1 MAQGEPGDE
10 GMTSRRFATL
20 AALFGAVVFAGWAV
34 AEGLAGSGS
43 SDTETTDAAS
53 MTVASAAGVADAAV
67 AVAALLGSSPEP
79 LAEEGTPVEVAT
91 LSPADPVPDEPRNAV
106 PAIELVD
113 ECLVVDTCIEE
124 YLWAVYQRTKKVD
137 TNKVVERRKVT
148 VKKNGKTRTV
158 VKSSTKLVDQD
169 FTWKDPKAAER
180 AGMSMKEYVIGGM
193 DRGFKL
199 KLFRAL
205 RALDEAGLAPGIT
218 SAFRDNYRQS
228 IASGLK
234 AATDR
239 SYHGGSLRGGYGHGM
254 AADLVSVKGETR
266 GQRWISSEI
275 LWKWIDAHG
284 QEYGVGRPYLDRD
297 PPHVAPT
304 DGKEYTDRRPAVK
317 AQHAKSKITDPKPMS
332 ETAQSRR
339 IDDSLGASASSSTPD
354 VLLHAAN

>member
-1 MAQGEPGDE
+1 
-10 GMTSRRFATL
+10 MTPRRFATL

-53 MTVASAAGVADAAV
+53 MTDASAAGVADAASMTDASAAGVADAAV

-79 LAEEGTPVEVAT
+79 LAQEGTPVQVAT
-91 LSPADPVPDEPRNAV
+91 MTPTDPVPDEPRNAV

-137 TNKVVERRKVT
+137 TNKVVERRKVA
-148 VKKNGKTRTV
+148 VKKKGKTRTV
-158 VKSSTKLVDQD
+158 VKSFTTLVDQD

-317 AQHAKSKITDPKPMS
+317 VQHAKSKITDPKPMS
-332 ETAQSRR
+332 ATA
-339 IDDSLGASASSSTPD
+339 
-354 VLLHAAN
+354 AAN

>member
-10 GMTSRRFATL
+10 GMTPRRFATL

-53 MTVASAAGVADAAV
+53 MTDASAAGVADAAF

-91 LSPADPVPDEPRNAV
+91 LSPADPVPDERRNAV

-158 VKSSTKLVDQD
+158 VKSSTTLVDQD

-228 IASGLK
+228 
-234 AATDR
+234 
-239 SYHGGSLRGGYGHGM
+239 YHGGSLRGGYGHGL

-284 QEYGVGRPYLDRD
+284 QEYGIGRPYLDRD

-304 DGKEYTDRRPAVK
+304 DGKEYTDRRPGVK

>member
-1 MAQGEPGDE
+1 
-10 GMTSRRFATL
+10 MTPRRFATL

-53 MTVASAAGVADAAV
+53 MTDASAAGVADAASMTDASAAGVADAAV

-79 LAEEGTPVEVAT
+79 LAEEGTPVQVAT
-91 LSPADPVPDEPRNAV
+91 LSPADPVPDEPRKAV

-137 TNKVVERRKVT
+137 TNKVVERRKVA
-148 VKKNGKTRTV
+148 VKKKGKTRTV
-158 VKSSTKLVDQD
+158 VKSFTTLVDQD

-239 SYHGGSLRGGYGHGM
+239 SYHGGSLRGGYGHGL

-317 AQHAKSKITDPKPMS
+317 AQQAKSKITDPKPMS
-332 ETAQSRR
+332 ETA
-339 IDDSLGASASSSTPD
+339 
-354 VLLHAAN
+354 AAN